1 MKLYSALSYVLI
13 IVLLACCS
21 QGKEKTSDSV
31 AKPIEGT
38 DINGKGFIS
47 LKNYKGKAVL
57 VNFWAT
63 WCPPCRMEIP
73 DLVKLQDTYKGR
85 LIILGVSVDQDG
97 SKGVVDF
104 SAKYKINYPVI
115 MAEQSMIKDYGG
127 IEAIPSTF
135 LVDTNGNIV
144 KKFIGEMSYSQYESE
159 IKPFLPD

>member
-1 MKLYSALSYVLI
+1 MRLYSALSYALI
-13 IVLLACCS
+13 IILLACCS
-21 QGKEKTSDSV
+21 QGKVKTADPG

-73 DLVKLQDTYKGR
+73 DLIKLQDNYKGR
-85 LIILGVSVDQDG
+85 LIILGISVDQDG
-97 SKGVVDF
+97 SKGVIEF
-104 SAKYKINYPVI
+104 SDQYKINYPVI

-135 LVDTNGNIV
+135 LIDTNGNIV

-159 IKPFLPD
+159 IKPYLPN